1 MQYWSLVHD
10 ADLFVDLSNLFREG
24 RWYIGGTGGNCP
36 PPPSFLSSCFSVD
49 IREELERNGRLW
61 SKMVPNKV

>member
-24 RWYIGGTGGNCP
+24 QWNIGGTGGKFP
-36 PPPSFLSSCFSVD
+36 PLPLFCQVIFIRTFCSC
-49 IREELERNGRLW
+49 ENLQPLN
-61 SKMVPNKV
+61 